1 MAGTLAGEPRPFK
14 LCRGP
19 GDDPRDNTK
28 SASTPASWA
37 PTWVIV
43 GAFLGACSGPGSAS
57 ATTLRSVEVAVASA
71 SPELERSF
79 GRVARKVRGRLWLGR
94 ALTGAAFGLCLG
106 SLAAGALWWWR
117 LGELRPFSA
126 GLGLLGVA
134 VASVVAARKR
144 WSDEHVALY
153 LDEKLGSSEQIV
165 TALGL
170 RAETSE
176 AARHLRQSAAKS
188 LVAGAAKL
196 RGPKVFDSSQLLAPV
211 GAALIA
217 WLSLAPLPPAPLAGR
232 APGVERV
239 QAGQVKGLERI
250 EALRD
255 QKGRSPE
262 DERRL
267 RALADE
273 AKRLRGDLAQG
284 MEKREALSRMAKL
297 RDSIAELRSEFGKE
311 QNRQGL
317 EAAIAALNEHPELRK
332 AARALGDGDITA
344 FDEEMQQLANQAE
357 KQARES
363 AKQALEEAERAAR
376 DKGAPGLADALK
388 EQREAFDKRSAD
400 AEALRELGQALSGNL
415 DPEALED
422 LKEFGSSGDPEAARR
437 LAEAMGKA
445 LGKLSEEERK
455 RLVEQLKKQLAASPG
470 GAASPMTAEELEEL
484 AKRLASPNA
493 QKELEEQL
501 RQMANPDAAKEAQRD
516 GALGEAERGLG
527 EAERGLGMMPLPM
540 SGAPGSG
547 KSPAQGPGNAAGKD
561 PGGGPGSGRDNG
573 SGDHSGQSQAVT
585 APELRS
591 KANVQRSGAGPMHA
605 ATLGRAP
612 ARPGDTA
619 NQRGTGSLGSV
630 APGEIGAVE
639 QSEVPEEY
647 REHVGRYFEP

>member
-1 MAGTLAGEPRPFK
+1 M
-14 LCRGP
+14 
-19 GDDPRDNTK
+19 
-28 SASTPASWA
+28 
-37 PTWVIV
+37 
-43 GAFLGACSGPGSAS
+43 
-57 ATTLRSVEVAVASA
+57 
-71 SPELERSF
+71 
-79 GRVARKVRGRLWLGR
+79 RGRLWLGR
-94 ALTGAAFGLCLG
+94 ALTGTALGLCAGGL
-106 SLAAGALWWWR
+106 LAGALWWQR
-117 LGELRPFSA
+117 QGELRPFAA
-126 GLGLLGVA
+126 GLGLLGA
-134 VASVVAARKR
+134 GVASVVAARKR

-153 LDEKLGSSEQIV
+153 LDEKLGLKEEIV

-170 RAETSE
+170 RAQAGE
-176 AARHLRQSAAKS
+176 AAAHLQQSAARS
-188 LVAGAAKL
+188 LGEGATKL
-196 RGPKVFDSSQLLAPV
+196 RGPKVLDAPQLLAPV
-211 GAALIA
+211 GAAMIV
-217 WLSLAPLPPAPLAGR
+217 WLSLAPLPPAPLAAR

-255 QKGRSPE
+255 QRGRSPE

-273 AKRLRGDLAQG
+273 AKKLRGDLAQG

-344 FDEEMQQLANQAE
+344 FDQEMRQLANQAE

-363 AKQALEEAERAAR
+363 AKHALEEAERAAR

-388 EQREAFDKRSAD
+388 EQRDAFDKRSAD
-400 AEALRELGQALSGNL
+400 ADALRELGRALQGSL

-422 LKEFGSSGDPEAARR
+422 LKEFGASGDPEAARR

-445 LGKLSEEERK
+445 LSKLSAEERQ
-455 RLVEQLKKQLAASPG
+455 RLTERLKKQIAESPG
-470 GAASPMTAEELEEL
+470 GASTPMTDEELKEL
-484 AKRLASPNA
+484 ARRLASPDA

-501 RQMANPDAAKEAQRD
+501 RQMANPDAAREAERD

-527 EAERGLGMMPLPM
+527 EAERGLGMMPMPM
-540 SGAPGSG
+540 AGGPGSG
-547 KSPAQGPGNAAGKD
+547 KSPGQGQGDSASKE
-561 PGGGPGSGRDNG
+561 PGGGPGHDSGR
-573 SGDHSGQSQAVT
+573 GDHSGQSKPVT

-591 KANVQRSGAGPMHA
+591 KANVQRSGAGQMHA

>member
-1 MAGTLAGEPRPFK
+1 MA
-14 LCRGP
+14 
-19 GDDPRDNTK
+19 D
-28 SASTPASWA
+28 
-37 PTWVIV
+37 
-43 GAFLGACSGPGSAS
+43 
-57 ATTLRSVEVAVASA
+57 ASA

-94 ALTGAAFGLCLG
+94 ALTGAAFGLCAG
-106 SLAAGALWWWR
+106 SLLAGALWWFR
-117 LGELRPFSA
+117 QGELRPFAA
-126 GLGLLGVA
+126 GLGLLGVG
-134 VASVVAARKR
+134 VAAVVAARKR
-144 WSDEHVALY
+144 WSDEDVALY
-153 LDEKLGSSEQIV
+153 LDEKLGLRQQIV

-170 RAETSE
+170 GAETHE
-176 AARHLRQSAAKS
+176 AARHLRRTAAEA
-188 LVAGAAKL
+188 LGANAPKL
-196 RGPKVFDSSQLLAPV
+196 RGPKVLDAPQLLAPL
-211 GAALIA
+211 GAAAIV
-217 WLSLAPLPPAPLAGR
+217 WLSLAPLPPAPAVAR

-239 QAGQVKGLERI
+239 QQAEVKGLERI

-273 AKRLRGDLAQG
+273 AKKLRAELAQG
-284 MEKREALSRMAKL
+284 IEKREALSRMAKL

-317 EAAIAALNEHPELRK
+317 EAAIAALSQHPEMKK
-332 AARALGDGDITA
+332 AERALGDGDITA
-344 FDEEMQQLANQAE
+344 FDQEMQRLANQAE

-376 DKGAPGLADALK
+376 EQGAPGLADALK
-388 EQREAFDKRSAD
+388 EQRDAFEQRSAD
-400 AEALRELGQALSGNL
+400 AEALRELGRALAGKL

-422 LKEFGSSGDPEAARR
+422 LKEFGASGDPKAARR

-445 LGKLSEEERK
+445 LSKLSDEERQ
-455 RLVEQLKKQLAASPG
+455 RLAEQLKKQLDQSPG
-470 GAASPMTAEELEEL
+470 GGASPMTREELQEL
-484 AKRLASPNA
+484 ARRLASPDA

-501 RQMANPDAAKEAQRD
+501 RQMANPKPAGEARRD

-540 SGAPGSG
+540 AGDPAQSPGQPGSPG
-547 KSPAQGPGNAAGKD
+547 QGNPSGQQ
-561 PGGGPGSGRDNG
+561 PSGGPGSGDSG
-573 SGDHSGQSQAVT
+573 TGDHSGQTPSVS
-585 APELRS
+585 APELRA
-591 KANVQRSGAGPMHA
+591 KANVQRSGVGPMHA

-619 NQRGTGSLGSV
+619 NQRGTGSLGSA